1 MKKLSSFFITLISS
15 YIVLVTGIWGFVE
28 AYTYFQGDSL
38 KGMLGG
44 NWVWLYILPAIISL
58 FIAVIRVVSHKEDT
72 QIDRKPDISPSKQN
86 VGKYFKY
93 KGLLWKRG
101 RFRFQ
106 YPTPICPIDNCYRP
120 IDSYRINPPQ
130 YLISS
135 NLGEM
140 QDFLNKQNTYQY
152 VYKCPL
158 HGEIQNTSNESPNDL
173 TRQAKHEQ
181 NR

>member
-1 MKKLSSFFITLISS
+1 MKKLSSFFITLIAS
-15 YIVLVTGIWGFVE
+15 YVVLVTSIWGFIE

-38 KGMLGG
+38 KRMLGG
-44 NWVWLYILPAIISL
+44 NWVWLYILPSIISV
-58 FIAVIRVVSHKEDT
+58 FISVVRVVPHKTDT
-72 QIDRKPDISPSKQN
+72 ENSRQRDISASNQN
-86 VGKYFKY
+86 AGKYFKY

-106 YPTPICPIDNCYRP
+106 NPTPICPIDNCYRP
-120 IDSYRINPPQ
+120 IGSYRINPPQ
-130 YLISS
+130 YLMS
-135 NLGEM
+135 NDIREM
-140 QDFLNKQNTYQY
+140 QDFLNKQSTYHY

-158 HGEIQNTSNESPNDL
+158 HGEIQNASNESLNDL